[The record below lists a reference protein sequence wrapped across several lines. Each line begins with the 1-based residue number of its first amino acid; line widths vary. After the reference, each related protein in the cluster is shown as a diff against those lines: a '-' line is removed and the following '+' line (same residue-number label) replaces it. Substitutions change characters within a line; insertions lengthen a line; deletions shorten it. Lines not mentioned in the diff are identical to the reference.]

1 VLTPTAARIG
11 IYLPALNVGGVE
23 RMLLGLARGFLER
36 GRPVDL
42 VLHTASGRLLDAVPA
57 EARTIIL
64 SAGASAGRV
73 APARRVVP
81 PMARLGRLV
90 PRVPLW
96 RVYPYVPRLAR
107 YLRTERP
114 AVLLAALAS
123 FNLAAL
129 WARQRAGSG
138 TRVVIT
144 ERANV
149 SEALAVERMTLARW
163 ILRPLMRRYYPRA
176 DAIVAVSRG
185 VADDL
190 ARFASL
196 SRAGVRVIYN
206 PVVGADLPR
215 MADEPVDHPW
225 FRPDELPVILGAG
238 RLSRQKDFPTLIRA
252 FAEVRRARPARL
264 VILGDG
270 AQRADL
276 EALVRTLGLADAVA
290 LPGFTSNPYA
300 HMARAAVF
308 VLSSRFEGFPNVLV
322 EALAV
327 GTPVV
332 ATDCPSGPAEILE
345 GGRHGRLV
353 PVGQADALARALL
366 ATLDAPGDPAGRRRR
381 AADFSADASVSTYLE
396 LFDSLEAPIRS

>member
-1 VLTPTAARIG
+1 
-11 IYLPALNVGGVE
+11 
-23 RMLLGLARGFLER
+23 M
-36 GRPVDL
+36 
-42 VLHTASGRLLDAVPA
+42 H
-57 EARTIIL
+57 
-64 SAGASAGRV
+64 
-73 APARRVVP
+73 
-81 PMARLGRLV
+81 
-90 PRVPLW
+90 
-96 RVYPYVPRLAR
+96 
-107 YLRTERP
+107 
-114 AVLLAALAS
+114 
-123 FNLAAL
+123 
-129 WARQRAGSG
+129 
-138 TRVVIT
+138 
-144 ERANV
+144 
-149 SEALAVERMTLARW
+149 
-163 ILRPLMRRYYPRA
+163 RYYPRA

-190 ARFASL
+190 ARFAGL
-196 SRAGVRVIYN
+196 PRDVIRVIYN

-215 MADEPVDHPW
+215 MAGEPVDHPW
-225 FRPDELPVILGAG
+225 FRPGELPVILGAG

-270 AQRADL
+270 AQRAEL

-345 GGRHGRLV
+345 RGRHGRLV

-381 AADFSADASVSTYLE
+381 AADFSADASVSTYLD